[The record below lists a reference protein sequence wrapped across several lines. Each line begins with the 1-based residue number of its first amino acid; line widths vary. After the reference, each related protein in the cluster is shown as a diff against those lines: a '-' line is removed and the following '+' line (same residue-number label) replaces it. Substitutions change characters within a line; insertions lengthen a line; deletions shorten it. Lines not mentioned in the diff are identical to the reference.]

1 MTVASPLDAVL
12 EAGGVVVVP
21 GIAAWLGWT
30 APEPDETEDS
40 YEAFL
45 DRISREAA

>member
-1 MTVASPLDAVL
+1 MAAVIDL
-12 EAGGVVVVP
+12 AALPPSVVVP
-21 GIAAWLGWT
+21 GIARWLGWT
-30 APEPDETEDS
+30 APDPDDDTEES

>member
-1 MTVASPLDAVL
+1 MAAVIDLAALPPTVI
-12 EAGGVVVVP
+12 VVP

-30 APEPDETEDS
+30 APETDEPADS

-45 DRISREAA
+45 QRISQEAA

>member
-1 MTVASPLDAVL
+1 MSAIDLAALPPTI
-12 EAGGVVVVP
+12 VVP

-30 APEPDETEDS
+30 APAPDEPADD

-45 DRISREAA
+45 NQLTEEAA